1 MQIIEI
7 AALSNGAHRNQTWHG
22 PTEAIPEGYLAIPD
36 DIEVPESYPF
46 VDITVKKG
54 KITKLT
60 AREVPEPE
68 PTPAPEPTET
78 ERLRADVDFLLA
90 MGGYVE

>member
-22 PTEAIPEGYLAIPD
+22 PAEAIPEGYLAIPD
-36 DIEVPESYPF
+36 GIAVPESFPF
-46 VDITVKKG
+46 VDLTVKKG
-54 KITKLT
+54 KITKIT

-68 PTPAPEPTET
+68 PEVVEPTDT
-78 ERLRADVDFLLA
+78 EKLRADVDFLLA